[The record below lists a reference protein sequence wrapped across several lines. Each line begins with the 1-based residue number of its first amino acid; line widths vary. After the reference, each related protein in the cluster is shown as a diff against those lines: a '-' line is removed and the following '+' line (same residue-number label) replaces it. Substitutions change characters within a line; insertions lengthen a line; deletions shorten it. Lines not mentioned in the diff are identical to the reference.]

1 MLPIQLYMTFT
12 IIWLREQQH
21 NYYAYRTPLPTK
33 ASYDYVVV
41 GAGSA
46 GAIVACRLAQKGKD
60 VLLLEAG
67 GAQNSLTDDHPGYYL
82 QNFVLS
88 GPSFW
93 PYSVVPQNVGKGS
106 PVFLGS
112 IKGRVLG
119 GSSTKNFMMYNRGN
133 RKDYDNFVTQY
144 GATGWGYND
153 VMPLFKLT
161 ENNTDPNVS
170 GIYHGRNGPIG
181 VSSVSNVSPIDK
193 IFLETLSTQGFSYT
207 DVNGP
212 IQAGIMLLQSTV
224 NRGLRAST
232 ATGYLESNICPTVT
246 IVTKATVSKVL
257 ISWDTDGKPIAYG
270 VQFIK
275 NLITYTVLANREV
288 ILSAGSPQILM
299 LSGVGPKDHLTSKGI
314 APIYADLPVG
324 STYCDHLTLI
334 MPVFLRQDGLDP
346 PFPQLIPNQLYEDD
360 VLGAGPLSQAPIPI
374 HYYSTS
380 VNPDKDYPDS
390 NIDIGLQVKW
400 LTYLL
405 TVLTMDTYVF
415 LPALVRPK
423 STGTVRLNSTS
434 IYDIPLIDPKFL
446 DNPIDKLAFMEVV
459 SDTYRFVE
467 TSKFSQYAYVNPQP
481 IPGCKYCDK
490 GPVYKCTQYIKCQ
503 IEQMGYSYY
512 HPVGSCKM
520 GDPSRPDTVV
530 DPRLR
535 VKGVKHL
542 RVVDSSIYPTIINAN
557 TNAAAMLAGEKG
569 AILISQ
575 DNP

>member
-1 MLPIQLYMTFT
+1 MDNPAPTPIPPVLPIQLYMTFT
-12 IIWLREQQH
+12 IIWLRQQQH
-21 NYYAYRTPLPTK
+21 DYYAYRTPLPTK

-212 IQAGIMLLQSTV
+212 TQAGIMLLQSTI

-246 IVTKATVSKVL
+246 IVTKATVNKVL

-275 NLITYTVLANREV
+275 NLITYTVLANREPIAYGVQFIKNLITYTVLANREV
-288 ILSAGSPQILM
+288 ILSAGPIGSPQILM
-299 LSGVGPKDHLTSKGI
+299 LSGVGPKDHLTSKEI

-334 MPVFLRQDGLDP
+334 MPVFLRQAGLDP

-360 VLGAGPLSQAPIPI
+360 VLAAGPKLNRQ
-374 HYYSTS
+374 
-380 VNPDKDYPDS
+380 S
-390 NIDIGLQVKW
+390 NIDIGLQVEW

-434 IYDIPLIDPKFL
+434 IYDIPLIDPKYL

-490 GPVYKCTQYIKCQ
+490 GPCQ

-535 VKGVKHL
+535 VK
-542 RVVDSSIYPTIINAN
+542 
-557 TNAAAMLAGEKG
+557 
-569 AILISQ
+569 
-575 DNP
+575 